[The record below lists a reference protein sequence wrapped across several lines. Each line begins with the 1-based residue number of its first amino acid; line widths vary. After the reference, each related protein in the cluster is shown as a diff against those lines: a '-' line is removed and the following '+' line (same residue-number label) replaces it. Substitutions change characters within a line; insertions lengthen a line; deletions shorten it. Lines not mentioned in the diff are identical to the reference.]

1 MPHLVG
7 RVPLR
12 RVEGDG
18 GLVVLVHVAAAPP
31 VVAHVV
37 AVPVLVRVRQVEAPS
52 SLKAKFVNFLL

>member
-37 AVPVLVRVRQVEAPS
+37 AVPVLVRVRQVEAPP
-52 SLKAKFVNFLL
+52 SLK